1 MKFDMK
7 LNKVFSGVVIAVA
20 SSMALGSCTDQ
31 IKFGDS
37 FLEKAPGGSATQ
49 DTIFNN
55 AEYTR
60 QFLTG
65 VYALQYYGLPWRS
78 SNANPGSA
86 SYWNGQI
93 ESLSDCWQLNFTSSA
108 VYKSIYQGTL
118 TASADNAIF
127 GYNKENIWQQVH
139 AAYLLMENIERTPDM
154 EQSEKERMKAEA
166 KCLIA
171 SSYFNLMRFYGGL
184 PLIKHSY
191 DVNDKFADANRASIE
206 STVKFIVGLFDEAIN
221 SGALPWVY
229 GADDAAT
236 QAGHWTKA
244 AAMGMKCKVL
254 QFAASPLFNDAQP
267 YYAGEYTATNDSCV
281 WYGGKKQELWT
292 ECRKACD
299 EFFSQLA
306 ANGGYELLQ
315 AKAKTPE
322 AYRYAYRQAYS
333 SQSSP
338 EVLMGVRMT
347 TTNKNSKYQWYSL
360 KNNARYSYNP
370 TQEYVEMFPWAD
382 GKPFNWNETETAG
395 KLDEMFVK
403 YGDRTKNDQQIKKRT
418 LTRDPR
424 LYETICCN
432 GVLSVVKTTDG
443 TSSGANYE
451 MYVGGTNAGN
461 QPEQDNG
468 PFGSGYF
475 HNKYVIDGPS
485 GTTYQ
490 RNSYPQWVVLRLS
503 DLYLTYAEALL
514 QADGNNTKALEMV
527 DKVRERVGMKGL
539 AECNPTENL
548 TTNKENLLEEIL
560 RERACELGFENTRY
574 FDMVRYKRKDLFERP
589 LHGLRIYRLLKQD
602 DGSYKRTDKKW
613 YNEDRK
619 NATKYSEAWYEPTHF
634 EYEKFQLTTSARTW
648 WSGFDSKWFLFPIPQ
663 SEVIKG
669 YMTQNPGW

>member
-1 MKFDMK
+1 MR
-7 LNKVFSGVVIAVA
+7 LNKVFSGMMLAVA
-20 SSMALGSCTDQ
+20 SSMALGSCTDA

-60 QFLTG
+60 QFLTSI
-65 VYALQYYGLPWRS
+65 YSMQYYGLPWRS
-78 SNANPGSA
+78 SSASPGSA

-93 ESLSDCWQLNFTSSA
+93 EALSDCWQLNFASSA
-108 VYKSIYQGTL
+108 VYKLFYKGAL
-118 TASADNAIF
+118 KASSDNTVF
-127 GYNKENIWQQVH
+127 GFNKERVWEQVRF
-139 AAYLLMENIERTPDM
+139 AYLLMEKVDQVPGLEL
-154 EQSEKERMKAEA
+154 SEKEQMKAEA

-171 SSYFNLMRFYGGL
+171 ASYFNLMRFYGGL
-184 PLIKHSY
+184 PLVKHSY
-191 DVNDKFADANRASIE
+191 EVNDAFADAKRSSIE
-206 STVKFIVGLFDEAIN
+206 STVNFIVGLFDEAIN
-221 SGALPWVY
+221 SGALPWTY
-229 GADDAAT
+229 NDDDAVS
-236 QAGHWTKA
+236 QEGHWTKA

-254 QFAASPLFNDAQP
+254 QFAASPLFNDDQP

-292 ECRKACD
+292 ACRKACD
-299 EFFSQLA
+299 DFFNQLT

-315 AKAKTPE
+315 ATKKTPE

-333 SQSSP
+333 AQSSP

-347 TTNKNSKYQWYSL
+347 TSNKNSKYQWWYL
-360 KNNARYSYNP
+360 RNNDRMSYNP
-370 TQEYVEMFPWAD
+370 TQEYIEMFPWAD
-382 GKPFNWNETETAG
+382 GKPFDWDATEQEG

-403 YGDRTKNDQQIKKRT
+403 YGDRTKSSQVIKTRT

-424 LYETICCN
+424 LYETACCN
-432 GVLSVVKTTDG
+432 GVLSVPKATDG
-443 TSSGANYE
+443 TTSGANFE
-451 MYVGGTNAGN
+451 MFVGGTNAGN
-461 QPEQDNG
+461 GPAQDVG
-468 PFGSGYF
+468 QFGSGYF

-485 GTTYQ
+485 ATTYQ

-514 QADGNNTKALEMV
+514 QADGNNAKALEMV
-527 DKVRERVGMKGL
+527 DKVRERVGLKGL
-539 AECNPTENL
+539 AECNPSENL

-589 LHGLRIYRLLKQD
+589 LHGLRIYRLVKQA
-602 DGSYKRTDKKW
+602 DGSYARSSKQW
-613 YNEDRK
+613 YNDDRK
-619 NATKYSEAWYEPTHF
+619 QAAKYSEEWYEPTHF
-634 EYEKFQLTTSARTW
+634 DYEKFQLTSSARAW
-648 WSGFDSKWFLFPIPQ
+648 WNGFDSKWFLFPIPQ